1 LLAALAGSGLPA
13 AHGSLRSPFA
23 VRGAPDGRASLSP
36 FAFPRAS
43 RWSALAADHEADT
56 VEVVHEQ
63 GAGEDVQTAI
73 ERAGYDVAG

>member
-1 LLAALAGSGLPA
+1 MERETIAVSGMSC
-13 AHGSLRSPFA
+13 GGCEETVENTLRTLED
-23 VRGAPDGRASLSP
+23 VRRAE
-36 FAFPRAS
+36 
-43 RWSALAADHEADT
+43 ADHEADT

>member
-1 LLAALAGSGLPA
+1 MERETIAVSGMSCGGCEETVENALRTLED
-13 AHGSLRSPFA
+13 
-23 VRGAPDGRASLSP
+23 VRRTE
-36 FAFPRAS
+36 
-43 RWSALAADHEADT
+43 ADQEVDT